1 MSFRIL
7 KPGFPG
13 FLLSKIEYDS
23 GHYLSKAQLSMKLSR
38 TAWNNVII
46 ISVMVIILL
55 INVMNGRLFPSKNQV
70 MSNDEGEHLI
80 LSAHAV
86 ILTLEVRDKFI
97 IERAGQSWRI
107 ESQQKF
113 VDAKQHVIE
122 QMMLAWQRSSGLLQA
137 DNLEVSGKTGIEVFI
152 NVAGTAATKM
162 LTLYPLVDQLLIH
175 DKQVNLWF
183 ALSPQLYRQLLPS
196 EIYSN
201 EQ

>member
-1 MSFRIL
+1 LSFRIL

-13 FLLSKIEYDS
+13 FLLSKIQYDS
-23 GHYLSKAQLSMKLSR
+23 DHYSSKAQLSMKLSA

-55 INVMNGRLFPSKNQV
+55 INVMNSRLFPGQNEAI
-70 MSNDEGEHLI
+70 SNDQGEHLI

-97 IERAGQSWRI
+97 VERAGQSWRI
-107 ESQQKF
+107 ETQQPF
-113 VDAKQHVIE
+113 VDPNKQAIE
-122 QMMLAWQRSSGLLQA
+122 QMMVAWQRSSGLLQA
-137 DNLEVSGKTGIEVFI
+137 DSLEVSGQTGIEVFI
-152 NVAGTAATKM
+152 NVAGTAATKI

-175 DKQVNLWF
+175 DQQVNLWF

-201 EQ
+201 ET